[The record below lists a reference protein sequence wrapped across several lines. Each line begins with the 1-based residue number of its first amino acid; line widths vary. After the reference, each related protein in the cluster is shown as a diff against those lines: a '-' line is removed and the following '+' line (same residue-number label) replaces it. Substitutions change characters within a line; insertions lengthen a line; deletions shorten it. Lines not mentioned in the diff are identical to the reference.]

1 MLLQPHPHTGSEAHD
16 GLMRALSG
24 ALLARLPA
32 TLGAPIAVEPEGWG
46 QFCPCHSPILRAVR
60 QAHSAWS
67 QAGPGWECS
76 RLPAAESPSWPSSPA
91 GRPPQLALS
100 LLHDSDVCVSPG
112 FLVGLLS
119 SRPWAD
125 GASGSG

>member
-67 QAGPGWECS
+67 QAGPGWGAPGS
-76 RLPAAESPSWPSSPA
+76 LLLSHRA
-91 GRPPQLALS
+91 GRPPQLAVLPS
-100 LLHDSDVCVSPG
+100 WP
-112 FLVGLLS
+112 
-119 SRPWAD
+119 
-125 GASGSG
+125 